1 MAKSSIQ
8 KQIEKLLENSPN
20 RGYKSKEIAKRLK
33 LTTEKEYEE
42 LKRLLNRLYRQG
54 KLIKRGKRYLLT
66 REANQII
73 GRLQITRMGFGFVIP
88 ESDGEDIFVSEK
100 NFGVALNGDKV
111 RVELFARCRGK
122 NPEGEI
128 VEVIE
133 RSNDEFI
140 GKLQRYQ
147 DHYFFI
153 PDDKNI
159 HRHFFIPEDYLNG
172 ARSSDKVV
180 IKFVEWTSPRLN
192 PVGKV
197 VEILGKKLE
206 HSAEMLSIA
215 KSFKIRT
222 KFPEEVVLES
232 EKFNEKTIKREIP
245 KRLDIRDKIVFT
257 IDPEDAK
264 DFDDALSIEK
274 IDDNKFLV
282 GVHIADVS
290 FFVQEN
296 SELDLEARKRGTSV
310 YLVNYVIPM
319 LPENLSNK
327 WCSLVPGE
335 DRLTYSVF
343 IEMNKNAEVLNYEIH
358 KTVINNKRRFTYE
371 EVEEIIKTK
380 KGDYAEQILLLNN
393 LAKKLFAQRIK
404 NGGID
409 FDTDEVKF
417 KLDKNGIPIE
427 VTKKERLESH
437 RLVEDFMLLANKLVA
452 KLGSKFEDEK
462 SYPFVYRVHDVP
474 NEEKI
479 RQLAE
484 FVKTLG
490 YSLNITG
497 GVKSKAL
504 QKLIEQV
511 RGKPEEIL
519 VNEVMIR
526 AMAKAEYS
534 DKNIGHYG
542 LAFTHYTHFTSPI
555 RRYPD
560 LVVHRLLNE
569 YLNGVKGSRI
579 SSLKKLIPDICRSS
593 SIAERVAMEAEREAI
608 KFKQIQ
614 FMKNHI
620 GKEFEGIIS
629 GVQAF
634 GIFVELTENL
644 AEGLVRIKN
653 MPSDIYF
660 YDEKN
665 YALVGRLNK
674 QVYRIGNIVRVKVIN
689 VNEDRN
695 EIDFSLVEL
704 FE

>member
-8 KQIEKLLENSPN
+8 KRIEKLLENSPN
-20 RGYKSKEIAKRLK
+20 RGYKSKEISKRLK

-54 KLIKRGKRYLLT
+54 KLIKRGKRYLLA
-66 REANQII
+66 REANQIV

-88 ESDGEDIFVSEK
+88 ESNEEDIFVSER
-100 NFGVALNGDKV
+100 NLGVALNGDKV
-111 RVELFARCRGK
+111 RVELFARYRGK

-147 DHYFFI
+147 DHYFLI

-172 ARSSDKVV
+172 ARSGDKVV

-222 KFPEEVVLES
+222 KFPEEVILES
-232 EKFNEKTIKREIP
+232 EKFDEKTIKREIP
-245 KRLDIRDKIVFT
+245 KRLDIRDKIIFT

-274 IDDNKFLV
+274 IDNNKYLV

-290 FFVQEN
+290 FFVREN

-319 LPENLSNK
+319 LPEALSNK

-393 LAKKLFAQRIK
+393 LAKKLFAKRIK

-417 KLDKNGIPIE
+417 KLDKYGIPIE

-462 SYPFVYRVHDVP
+462 GYPFVYRVHDVP

-490 YSLNITG
+490 YSLNIAG

-614 FMKNHI
+614 FIKNHI
-620 GKEFEGIIS
+620 GEEFEGIIS

-634 GIFVELTENL
+634 GIFVELTGNL

-665 YALVGRLNK
+665 YALVGKLNK